1 VTHYTS
7 IRELARELN
16 CGESLLR
23 GLILAIRAPVEDRL
37 LAHWGKI
44 STNELVR
51 RAKVAEIKSAAKEH
65 EATEFERTQAS
76 IRGSKTI
83 CDWLIQEKWS
93 GGFGEQIFC
102 EAQRKL
108 ALAERTNQFPKDAAP
123 AAMAVVEI
131 IRRPRPHA
139 GSQGG
144 PFAHSP
150 IQAFDIRRLNWPSM
164 CSSKDKKGMRD
175 PQRVALLLP
184 LGLLDQ

>member
-1 VTHYTS
+1 MTHYTS

-131 IRRPRPHA
+131 IRRCRPPA
-139 GSQGG
+139 LTTDAINPLATAACWLARWALCAFTDPGVRY
-144 PFAHSP
+144 
-150 IQAFDIRRLNWPSM
+150 QAL
-164 CSSKDKKGMRD
+164 KL
-175 PQRVALLLP
+175 AL
-184 LGLLDQ
+184 DVQFKR